1 MTGHPDPERPTV
13 PQEREVHLLDMVAV
27 VLRHW
32 KLIAA
37 FVLLPP
43 LLGAAAL
50 MLRPKTYYARTVM
63 VPYPEQ
69 GPSGLA
75 SMASDLPGGLSQ
87 FIGAGGGSSTERLV
101 DAILKSTSLRERVA
115 AQVAP
120 RDSVRRQQVM
130 RVLSRRT
137 RFKQDR
143 LEKSVVAEVRAPDG
157 RMAAD
162 IANAIPPTI
171 NTIAAE
177 LRAAGA
183 AYRETF
189 LTGELGEAREK
200 LVQTEQ
206 RVMQFQTGRQ
216 TPDLE
221 EQSRQTVQAAAALQR
236 EIGEAEVRVGQ
247 LRRTLAPGHPAL
259 RDAESALA
267 TRRDQLRRLS
277 SGRAGNPVFVPL
289 QGSGQLRVESMRLLR
304 EFAADEQV
312 YIALTAAVAQSQ
324 IDANN
329 RLPTLGVLDAAQVP
343 TVPERGRVKLVLVA
357 AAVLGGVLGIVAAFL
372 REHMTRGR
380 AGAHAEEFQQA
391 WRQFKTD
398 LIPGRRRNGVTTGV

>member
-1 MTGHPDPERPTV
+1 MAE
-13 PQEREVHLLDMVAV
+13 QAREVHLLDMVAV

-32 KLIAA
+32 KLIVA
-37 FVLLPP
+37 FVLVPP
-43 LLGAAAL
+43 LLAVAVL
-50 MLRPKTYYARTVM
+50 LLRPGTYHARTVM

-75 SMASDLPGGLSQ
+75 AMAADLPGGISQ
-87 FIGAGGGSSTERLV
+87 MIGVGGASSNEALV
-101 DAILKSTSLRERVA
+101 DAILKSVSLRERVA

-120 RDSVRRQQVM
+120 RDSVRRAQVM
-130 RVLSRRT
+130 RVLWRRT

-143 LEKSVVAEVRAPDG
+143 VENSVIAEVRAPDA
-157 RMAAD
+157 RMAAA
-162 IANAIPPTI
+162 IANAIPPNI
-171 NTIAAE
+171 NAIAAE

-189 LTGELGEAREK
+189 LSGELVEARDK
-200 LVQTEQ
+200 LVETEQ

-216 TPDLE
+216 APDLE
-221 EQSRQTVQAAAALQR
+221 EQSRQTVQAAAALQG
-236 EIGEAEVRVGQ
+236 EIGEAEVRVAQ

-267 TRRDQLRRLS
+267 TRREQLRRLT
-277 SGRAGNPVFVPL
+277 SGRANNPVFVPL
-289 QGSGQLRVESMRLLR
+289 QGSGTLRVEAMRLLR

-329 RLPTLGVLDAAQVP
+329 RLPTLGVLDPAQVP
-343 TVPERGRVKLVLVA
+343 TAPERGRVKLVLAA
-357 AAVLGGVLGIVAAFL
+357 AAVLGGVMGIATAFL
-372 REHMTRGR
+372 REHMARGR
-380 AGAHAEEFQQA
+380 TTPHAESFHAA
-391 WRQFKTD
+391 WRQFKSD
-398 LIPGRRRNGVTTGV
+398 LIPGRRRSNGATSGV